1 MTDDVLIKQCQK
13 GDDQAFETLLGLYY
27 DQIHSIAY
35 QWCQDSANAQDI
47 TQLVCIKLAK
57 SIQQFNF
64 ESSFTTWLYRLVINC
79 AKDFYKSP
87 SQYNVREE
95 SDYDFDE
102 HTGRSED
109 LSSRTIYAQQILEH
123 IASLQEDLRDTLVL
137 VYGAGLNHRQTAE
150 RLGVKES
157 TISWRVHAARKL
169 LKDSFSTP
177 LLRSNSSA
185 EQSGGL
191 V

>member
-1 MTDDVLIKQCQK
+1 MTEDVLIKQCQN

-35 QWCQDSANAQDI
+35 KWCQDSANAQDI
-47 TQLVCIKLAK
+47 TQLACIKLAK

-95 SDYDFDE
+95 SDHDLDE
-102 HTGRSED
+102 HAGRSED

-137 VYGAGLNHRQTAE
+137 VYGTGLNHRQTAE
-150 RLGVKES
+150 RLGVKEG
-157 TISWRVHAARKL
+157 TISWRVHEARKI

-185 EQSGGL
+185 EQAGDL